1 MFSSASFGALAP
13 ILLKGSLVTL
23 ELTIC
28 SVLIGMVI
36 GIFITLMRISHFK
49 TLSTI
54 AYVYTWIFRGTPL
67 LLQIYI
73 IYFGLP
79 SVGIVLPSFLS
90 ALIGLSL
97 NSAAYMAEIIRGGIL
112 AVDKGQFEAAKALG
126 FSYAV
131 TMRKI
136 ILPQTIRIIIPS
148 IGNELIAMLKDTSLV
163 SVIAMSDLMRNA
175 TLQAS
180 STGNP
185 WMPLLGAGVMYL
197 IMTTVFTVVFDN
209 LEKKL
214 SVY

>member
-1 MFSSASFGALAP
+1 MDSIGVLIP

-28 SVLIGMVI
+28 SVLIGMI
-36 GIFITLMRISHFK
+36 LGIFITLMRISHFK
-49 TLSTI
+49 SLSTI

-112 AVDKGQFEAAKALG
+112 AVDKGQFEAAKALS